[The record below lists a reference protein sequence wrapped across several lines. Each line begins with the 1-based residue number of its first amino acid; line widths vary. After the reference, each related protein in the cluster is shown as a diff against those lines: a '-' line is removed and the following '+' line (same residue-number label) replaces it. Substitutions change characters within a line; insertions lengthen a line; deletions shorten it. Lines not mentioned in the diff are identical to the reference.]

1 MAAFEIPDGIAG
13 CSGNSFANSHGIP
26 SSHTSSKILRLL
38 PVEEEEA
45 FLLSFSLFDRAC
57 SSEHP
62 VFRYGGGFVI
72 EFLLAGYLG
81 IVERVLWGVYD
92 VRDVNENGWFYVE
105 IFVKNCL
112 IYGAV
117 R

>member
-1 MAAFEIPDGIAG
+1 M
-13 CSGNSFANSHGIP
+13 
-26 SSHTSSKILRLL
+26 
-38 PVEEEEA
+38 
-45 FLLSFSLFDRAC
+45 
-57 SSEHP
+57 
-62 VFRYGGGFVI
+62 I

-92 VRDVNENGWFYVE
+92 VRDVNENRWFYVE

-117 R
+117 